1 MRGHIR
7 RRGERSWELKFD
19 TGRDP
24 QTSERIT
31 QYRSFKG
38 SKREAQQ
45 KLTELMAAVT
55 KGAYVPR
62 SSITVGAHVAER
74 IERWE
79 QLGKIGGKT
88 AERYRELHAN
98 QITPH
103 LGTILL
109 QELKSSSIER
119 WHATLKTGGRKD
131 GTGGLSAL
139 TIRHAHRLLSK
150 ALKEAARHD
159 LVVRNV
165 ASDEAPPRVERE
177 EVTILTGQQ
186 VRDVVEELR
195 GKPLHTKVII
205 GLFTGMRRAEIL
217 GLRWSHVDLDA
228 KVIRCGKRWKKQT
241 LACGS
246 KNRRARPGSA
256 TSLYQTLWWIRSAI
270 TAGSSSNCGLL
281 SGSGS
286 WPMTC

>member
-1 MRGHIR
+1 MRGHVR
-7 RRGERSWELKFD
+7 RRGKRSWELKFD
-19 TGRDP
+19 AGRDS
-24 QTSERIT
+24 QNKRII

-109 QELKSSSIER
+109 QELK
-119 WHATLKTGGRKD
+119 
-131 GTGGLSAL
+131 
-139 TIRHAHRLLSK
+139 
-150 ALKEAARHD
+150 
-159 LVVRNV
+159 
-165 ASDEAPPRVERE
+165 
-177 EVTILTGQQ
+177 
-186 VRDVVEELR
+186 
-195 GKPLHTKVII
+195 
-205 GLFTGMRRAEIL
+205 
-217 GLRWSHVDLDA
+217 
-228 KVIRCGKRWKKQT
+228 
-241 LACGS
+241 
-246 KNRRARPGSA
+246 
-256 TSLYQTLWWIRSAI
+256 
-270 TAGSSSNCGLL
+270 
-281 SGSGS
+281 
-286 WPMTC
+286 

>member
-1 MRGHIR
+1 MSGHIR

-19 TGRDP
+19 AGHDPETGK
-24 QTSERIT
+24 RIT
-31 QYRSFKG
+31 QYYSFKV

-45 KLTELMAAVT
+45 KLTELMAAVA

-79 QLGKIGGKT
+79 QLGKISGKT

-98 QITPH
+98 QIAPH

-150 ALKEAARHD
+150 ASAGA
-159 LVVRNV
+159 
-165 ASDEAPPRVERE
+165 
-177 EVTILTGQQ
+177 
-186 VRDVVEELR
+186 
-195 GKPLHTKVII
+195 
-205 GLFTGMRRAEIL
+205 
-217 GLRWSHVDLDA
+217 
-228 KVIRCGKRWKKQT
+228 RCGGGTTGK
-241 LACGS
+241 
-246 KNRRARPGSA
+246 A
-256 TSLYQTLWWIRSAI
+256 TPYESDHWLVHR
-270 TAGSSSNCGLL
+270 
-281 SGSGS
+281 
-286 WPMTC
+286 

>member
-1 MRGHIR
+1 MSGHVR
-7 RRGERSWELKFD
+7 RRGARSWEIKFD
-19 TGRDP
+19 IGRDEKTGR
-24 QTSERIT
+24 RIT
-31 QYRSFKG
+31 QYRSFRG
-38 SKREAQQ
+38 TKREAQQ

-62 SSITVGAHVAER
+62 SSITVGEHVAER

-79 QLGKIGGKT
+79 QLGKISGKT

-98 QITPH
+98 QIAPH
-103 LGTILL
+103 LGAILL
-109 QELKSSSIER
+109 QGLKSSAIEH

-186 VRDVVEELR
+186 VRDVVE
-195 GKPLHTKVII
+195 
-205 GLFTGMRRAEIL
+205 
-217 GLRWSHVDLDA
+217 
-228 KVIRCGKRWKKQT
+228 
-241 LACGS
+241 
-246 KNRRARPGSA
+246 
-256 TSLYQTLWWIRSAI
+256 
-270 TAGSSSNCGLL
+270 
-281 SGSGS
+281 
-286 WPMTC
+286 

>member
-62 SSITVGAHVAER
+62 SSITVGEHVAER

-79 QLGKIGGKT
+79 QLGKISGKT

-109 QELKSSSIER
+109 QELK
-119 WHATLKTGGRKD
+119 
-131 GTGGLSAL
+131 
-139 TIRHAHRLLSK
+139 
-150 ALKEAARHD
+150 
-159 LVVRNV
+159 
-165 ASDEAPPRVERE
+165 
-177 EVTILTGQQ
+177 
-186 VRDVVEELR
+186 
-195 GKPLHTKVII
+195 
-205 GLFTGMRRAEIL
+205 
-217 GLRWSHVDLDA
+217 
-228 KVIRCGKRWKKQT
+228 
-241 LACGS
+241 
-246 KNRRARPGSA
+246 
-256 TSLYQTLWWIRSAI
+256 
-270 TAGSSSNCGLL
+270 
-281 SGSGS
+281 
-286 WPMTC
+286 